1 MADARI
7 SEVLNRYTHGGYI
20 RTAKAFGMTPEEVA
34 IRELNV
40 EAFENQIVFK
50 TERSLKLLK
59 YIRTRVI
66 Q

>member
-1 MADARI
+1 M
-7 SEVLNRYTHGGYI
+7 HGGYI
-20 RTAKAFGMTPEEVA
+20 RTAKAFGITPEEVA
-34 IRELNV
+34 IRELNT

-59 YIRTRVI
+59 YIRAKVI